1 MQLCTS
7 LFFSLSGNLTNQETP
22 NLHNNNKKAQ
32 PKNNI
37 FLIHTKSRQRECQ
50 RSCACKPL
58 LEKSVYFSFIGKQGT
73 KNLLRAVRAPGHQT
87 SVTERLGPT
96 ILGQRDKNQGT
107 TGGNGWATQG
117 LHCAARSFGHNL
129 PESTYRVKQSI
140 YDAPATWQK
149 LAVSS
154 HALEH
159 LNISLKD
166 VLPFGRNTHYHV
178 SRGFFFLCFRTPSG
192 F

>member
-1 MQLCTS
+1 MYKS
-7 LFFSLSGNLTNQETP
+7 FFFLIRKSEESRNTEFAQQQQ
-22 NLHNNNKKAQ
+22 KKAQ

-50 RSCACKPL
+50 RSCACEPL